1 MSHAN
6 QASTRDVPSVSYSSA
21 HGLDYQPTELV
32 CETRPKTE
40 LAYQTPLLD
49 LVGFDR
55 APRQSRG
62 SALAQVARVRESVP
76 VHRIPTHQKNRLIA
90 KLAIREERKMEIK
103 TGSLSV
109 VVGGQYGSEGKGAIA
124 AFLTSPTLEQPGPVV
139 CVRVAGPNAGHTV
152 MGRGPDGEA
161 EGTYPWRLRT
171 VPVAAVSNAAADLV
185 IAAGSEIEPAVLLH
199 EIEWLESAGY
209 QVKNRLYIDGQATI
223 LEEKHKQAEA
233 EKGLTAKLGST
244 GKGIGAARA
253 ARIMREADLARHYF
267 DAKDFHVVKTDA
279 FIRKA
284 LNDGGH
290 VVIEGTQGYGLGLH
304 AGHYPMCTS
313 SDARAIDFCAM
324 AGVSPISSWVRD
336 FRVWS
341 VMRTFPIRVAG
352 NSGPMLGETSWDELG
367 LEPELTTVTQK
378 VRRVGAFDYDLA
390 AAAVEAN
397 GGPAVV
403 DVALTMFDYVFPEY
417 KNRHGWLFFDNLS
430 ADAQRYIEAIETASG
445 ALVKLLG
452 TGPSTVLQV
461 Q

>member
-6 QASTRDVPSVSYSSA
+6 QASIRDLPPLLQPSANRV
-21 HGLDYQPTELV
+21 DNQPAELV
-32 CETRPKTE
+32 CKTRPSAQ
-40 LAYQTPLLD
+40 LAHHSILLD
-49 LVGFDR
+49 LVGLNC
-55 APRQSRG
+55 ALGQSRG
-62 SALAQVARVRESVP
+62 SALAQTARLSKPLP
-76 VHRIPTHQKNRLIA
+76 VYRVPTHRKNRLIA
-90 KLAIREERKMEIK
+90 RVAIREERKMEIK

-152 MGRGPDGEA
+152 MGRGPNGEA

-233 EKGLTAKLGST
+233 DKGLTAKLGST

-267 DAKDFHVVKTDA
+267 DAFDFNVIKTDA

-304 AGHYPMCTS
+304 AGHYPQCTS

-324 AGVSPISSWVRD
+324 AGVSPVSSWVRD

-430 ADAQRYIEAIETASG
+430 TNAQRYIEEIETASG

-452 TGPSTVLQV
+452 TGPNTVLQV